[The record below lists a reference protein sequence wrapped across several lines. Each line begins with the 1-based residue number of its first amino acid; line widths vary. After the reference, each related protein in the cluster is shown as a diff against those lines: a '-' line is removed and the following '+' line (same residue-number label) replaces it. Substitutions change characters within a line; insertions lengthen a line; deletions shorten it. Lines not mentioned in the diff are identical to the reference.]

1 MQGAGHMMCRNVL
14 LVVALLTA
22 LMLPACGGKPTPDV
36 QAIETQVAAR
46 IFATQTASV
55 PVKTPTPPHA
65 PPIVKE
71 NKDEKLYGENVMVVQ
86 VPAGKRVTL
95 KVMDLWKAPG
105 DAPLPAC
112 AEAYLRFTW
121 IVRQPY
127 PDGRGGPGRRD
138 VHPHGKWP
146 EAGDWERCNRR
157 GDRRVVRRANAV
169 QQQPAGLLGR
179 DPVCCR
185 PRGFLTGSRDHHIDP
200 GPQPQRR
207 CCP

>member
-1 MQGAGHMMCRNVL
+1 MLCRKVL
-14 LVVALLTA
+14 FIVALLIA

-112 AEAYLRFTW
+112 AEAYLRVTW

-127 PDGRGGPGRRD
+127 PDGGEDLAFETFIPMGNGQTQ
-138 VHPHGKWP
+138 VIGSG
-146 EAGDWERCNRR
+146 A
-157 GDRRVVRRANAV
+157 
-169 QQQPAGLLGR
+169 
-179 DPVCCR
+179 
-185 PRGFLTGSRDHHIDP
+185 TGSATAGWCDELTLFNSGLQDYWVEIRYAAGHVSF
-200 GPQPQRR
+200 
-207 CCP
+207 